1 MSDTNI
7 AMKIYKRRGEI
18 LLAACDKELLG
29 KELEEGELHLQ
40 ISKNFYYEYFVSE
53 ETFVHSLKVATIAN
67 LTGNKVVNIAINRGF
82 IERDSVIYIAE
93 VPHAQL
99 FVMQ

>member
-1 MSDTNI
+1 MSGTDI

-29 KELEEGELHLQ
+29 SALVEGELHLQ
-40 ISKNFYYEYFVSE
+40 VSKNFYYEYFVSE
-53 ETFVHSLKVATIAN
+53 ETFVNSLKLATIAN
-67 LTGNKVVNIAINRGF
+67 LTGNKVVNIAIDRGF